1 MKRPAKSDVIGHKY
15 TIHYVPGEHPKLTG
29 DMGCCEFDDLDIF
42 IKEGQPFQ
50 NEKRTV
56 LHELLEALNEHMKMK
71 LKHDQIEQLEV
82 GLMQLIEANPA
93 LVAYLRKK

>member
-1 MKRPAKSDVIGHKY
+1 MKRPVKSNVIGNKY
-15 TIHYVPGEHPKLTG
+15 AIHYVPSEHPRLTG
-29 DMGCCEFDDLDIF
+29 DMGSCEFDELEMF

-56 LHELLEALNEHMKMK
+56 PHEHLEALNEHMKIK
-71 LKHDQIEQLEV
+71 LKHDQIEQLEI